1 MSWFRQS
8 GALCFGRNDRGETVF
23 YFPGLAVVPGQGYI
37 VTSDADAA
45 KLKKALDAYN
55 RTLLWVIVV
64 VVFAGIHLFDAA
76 EDLFLFMAVGL
87 GILWIWRETC
97 RVLIFRPI
105 LRNCERTPDR
115 LGYIAAREI
124 QAAVFSWR
132 TLYFQAA
139 VLPLLFAA
147 SVAVSSWPALPVE
160 LRIALPILIALAGLN
175 IVHLVLLKRRQP
187 GAKAAAPTA

>member
-1 MSWFRQS
+1 MSWRRQS

-64 VVFAGIHLFDAA
+64 VVISGVHLFDAA
-76 EDLFLFMAVGL
+76 ENLFLFMAISL
-87 GILWIWRETC
+87 GILWIYRETC
-97 RVLIFRPI
+97 KFLFFRPI
-105 LRNCERTPDR
+105 LRNCERTPDK

-124 QAAVFSWR
+124 QAAVLSWR
-132 TLYFQAA
+132 ILYFQAA

-147 SVAVSSWPALPVE
+147 AVAASFWPAVPAE
-160 LRIALPILIALAGLN
+160 LRIALPILIGLAGLN
-175 IVHLVLLKRRQP
+175 IVHLFVLKRRRA
-187 GAKAAAPTA
+187 GGKAAAPTA